1 MYFKDKIKFFLLFS
15 LIFNLSFYS
24 SSSTSENIETPVE
37 IVNPIFTTKGINEM
51 PYTIKANLGIKRG
64 DDLELFDIEG
74 KIKNRDGIW
83 IYINADIGNYN
94 QLAQV
99 VLLYKNIV
107 VYTDNNEKLLSDEA
121 IIDIQKDMIT
131 LLSNVKYEN
140 HNNKIEA
147 DKSVIRDNFQSF
159 EYTGNVKTNI
169 RNISNE

>member
-1 MYFKDKIKFFLLFS
+1 MYFKDKIKFFLLF
-15 LIFNLSFYS
+15 LVIFNLSFYS
-24 SSSTSENIETPVE
+24 SFSNSENIETPVE
-37 IVNPIFTTKGINEM
+37 IVNPVFTTKGINEM

-99 VLLYKNIV
+99 VLLYENIL

-121 IIDIQKDMIT
+121 VIDIQKDMIT

-159 EYTGNVKTNI
+159 EYTGNVKTSI

>member
-1 MYFKDKIKFFLLFS
+1 MYFKDKIKFFLLF
-15 LIFNLSFYS
+15 LVIFNLSFYS
-24 SSSTSENIETPVE
+24 SFSNSENIETPVE
-37 IVNPIFTTKGINEM
+37 IVNPVFTTKGINEM

-64 DDLELFDIEG
+64 DDLELFEIEG

-99 VLLYKNIV
+99 VLLYENIV

-121 IIDIQKDMIT
+121 IIDIQKDIIT

-140 HNNKIEA
+140 GNNKIEA
-147 DKSVIRDNFQSF
+147 DKSVIKDNFQSF

-169 RNISNE
+169 RNILNE